1 MKSSVILKW
10 RTVKNRRLKNSVRG
24 TKITISL
31 DLVTTTKIKNSVRV
45 ETLEEIRV
53 FFLSIKGTLSGSD
66 LSEVGQD
73 KKDATPLNGR

>member
-24 TKITISL
+24 TKITIYL

-45 ETLEEIRV
+45 ETLEEIRG
-53 FFLSIKGTLSGSD
+53 FFLSVDRDSIGLEK
-66 LSEVGQD
+66 VGCRT
-73 KKDATPLNGR
+73 KRKDATP